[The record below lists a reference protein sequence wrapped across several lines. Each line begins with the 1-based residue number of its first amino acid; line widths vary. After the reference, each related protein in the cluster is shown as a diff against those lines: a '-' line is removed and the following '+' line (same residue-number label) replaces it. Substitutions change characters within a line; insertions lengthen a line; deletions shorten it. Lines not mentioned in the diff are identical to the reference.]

1 MDDQQIKNT
10 IFETLARI
18 APEVE
23 PSEINPDKM
32 LRDQVDMDSMD
43 FLNFIIALH
52 KRLQVDIPEA
62 DYSRLTTLNEM
73 VAYLKAKLGQA

>member
-1 MDDQQIKNT
+1 MDNQQIKN
-10 IFETLARI
+10 IVFETLSSI
-18 APEVE
+18 APELE

-32 LRDQVDMDSMD
+32 LRDQVDLDSMD

-62 DYSRLTTLNEM
+62 DYAKLTTLNEI
-73 VAYLKAKLGQA
+73 VAYLKARLGQI